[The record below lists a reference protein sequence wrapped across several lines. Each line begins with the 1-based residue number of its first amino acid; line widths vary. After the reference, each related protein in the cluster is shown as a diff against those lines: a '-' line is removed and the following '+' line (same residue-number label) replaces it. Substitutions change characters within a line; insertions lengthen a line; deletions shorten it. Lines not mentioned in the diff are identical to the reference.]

1 MIMKGPGCNSCPV
14 NEFDCDA
21 QYRGSRCSVLRD
33 KYNLGDPDTKAEKL
47 IKCDCNKCAHKEVC
61 KWYEQERQQCGHYT
75 DESHFIELPCKVGD
89 AIYRKGRF
97 SDNVI
102 EATISQI
109 TINHFGF
116 TLKATKGDTTYF
128 SFNAED
134 IGKTVFLTP
143 EAAEQALKEREKNV

>member
-1 MIMKGPGCNSCPV
+1 MICENCIH
-14 NEFDCDA
+14 
-21 QYRGSRCSVLRD
+21 R
-33 KYNLGDPDTKAEKL
+33 
-47 IKCDCNKCAHKEVC
+47 EVC
-61 KWYEQERQQCGHYT
+61 IDRAVSGGTKGLAVKCKHHK
-75 DESHFIELPCKVGD
+75 DESRFIELPCKVGD